1 MDGERGR
8 EGGREGGRN
17 KEGKGGRK
25 EERKYKKQT
34 SKGRDKGIRR
44 REGKQRKE
52 GRVWILIQCLR
63 VYAVCLIM
71 VTVASLS
78 PSLFECNVYNL
89 MSNSLQM
96 QVMDNKLFTVDPRKG
111 TLAPGQSKT
120 VILSYR

>member
-1 MDGERGR
+1 MD
-8 EGGREGGRN
+8 
-17 KEGKGGRK
+17 
-25 EERKYKKQT
+25 
-34 SKGRDKGIRR
+34 
-44 REGKQRKE
+44 
-52 GRVWILIQCLR
+52 IQCLR

-71 VTVASLS
+71 VTVVSLS